1 MAVKNSRA
9 GLRQK
14 GDTLIHNGMLCTQF
28 FLWLFWR
35 KEQETLKLTDRTILN
50 WTRQYLAYPD
60 YVVTFWWPVR
70 ATEEL
75 PAQIRAKQW
84 GLD

>member
-1 MAVKNSRA
+1 MTYKLTREFGIPKKLVKLFEITLKTHMAVKNSRA

-50 WTRQYLAYPD
+50 
-60 YVVTFWWPVR
+60 
-70 ATEEL
+70 
-75 PAQIRAKQW
+75 
-84 GLD
+84 